1 MSVLSRFA
9 LLLGVVL
16 LLVAVFLLVKNVI
29 DINQLH
35 AVANA
40 NRSKDYPSPT
50 NNVLLMT
57 GFTLAGGFLAG
68 LGLGLPRGRQRPH

>member
-1 MSVLSRFA
+1 MQVLSRVVVI
-9 LLLGVVL
+9 LGV
-16 LLVAVFLLVKNVI
+16 LVTLGAVFLLFKNVI

-40 NRSKDYPSPT
+40 NRGQDYPSPT

-57 GFTLAGGFLAG
+57 ALALVGGFLAG
-68 LGLGLPRGRQRPH
+68 LGVRLAPRRSAPH